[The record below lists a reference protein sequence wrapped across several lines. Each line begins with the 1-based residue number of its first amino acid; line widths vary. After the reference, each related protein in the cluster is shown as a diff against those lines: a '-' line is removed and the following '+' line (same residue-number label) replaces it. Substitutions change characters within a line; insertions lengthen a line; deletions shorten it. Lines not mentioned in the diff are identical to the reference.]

1 MHRRQ
6 SHLPAGARLDLTSSR
21 RPTLAGR
28 PSGLGRC
35 GSATRYRARVST
47 NSAAYPPLES
57 LAFLSDGVVT
67 ALLTPDGSVE
77 WLCLPRM
84 DGPSVFG
91 AILDREAGHFRVG
104 PAGGGPATARRYLPG
119 SLVLETTWTIE
130 AGTLVVT
137 DALAVDQHGRASG
150 ALVRSIACTAGE
162 VTVEVDCTPA
172 PDFGQR
178 RQEWSSR
185 TLYLDGDIPL
195 TTDGATR
202 AGRVEL
208 AAGDARFLLLG
219 WRERDGN
226 PDAVGS
232 IARTVGHWRD
242 WLHHGRIPD
251 GLTRPL
257 LERSALT
264 LKGLIHAPT
273 GAPMAAATTSLPETP
288 GGSRNWDYRYTWIR
302 DGVCTL
308 AALQDLGFLEESH
321 AFLGFI
327 ADRLDLA
334 PLQVMYG
341 VGGETELPESTL
353 DHLEGYQGARPVRI
367 GNGAVHQ
374 RQHDVWGWLA
384 HLIERD
390 LRLRNALVD
399 DRTWAIVTQLAADA
413 SENWRSPDQGI
424 WEIRGAPRH
433 FGSSRLMA
441 WVALDRAARVADRRG
456 DAAAAAG
463 WRAEAATIH
472 DDLTR
477 HGVDHRGVFIQSY
490 GAPALD
496 ASMLLVALMDFLP
509 GTDPR
514 VRATVLAVAQELTE
528 DGLVLRYRPGEADD
542 GVSAAEEGSFT
553 ICSFW
558 LVSALARI
566 GETDRARVLLD
577 RLVSYASPLGLYAEE
592 IEPATGR
599 HLGNMP
605 QAFSHLALIGA
616 VIDLDRAIGEPPT
629 GR

>member
-1 MHRRQ
+1 V
-6 SHLPAGARLDLTSSR
+6 SSVAG
-21 RPTLAGR
+21 
-28 PSGLGRC
+28 
-35 GSATRYRARVST
+35 
-47 NSAAYPPLES
+47 YPPIES

-67 ALLTPDGSVE
+67 ALVTEDGSVE

-91 AILDREAGHFRVG
+91 AILDRNAGHFRVG

-119 SLVLETTWTIE
+119 SLVLETTWATE

-137 DALAVDQHGRASG
+137 DALTVDQHGRARGS
-150 ALVRSIACTAGE
+150 LVRSIACTTGE
-162 VTVEVDCTPA
+162 VSVEVDCMPA
-172 PDFGQR
+172 PWFGQR
-178 RQEWSSR
+178 HQDWSSS
-185 TLYLDGDIPL
+185 TLYLHGDIPL
-195 TTDGATR
+195 ATDGPTR
-202 AGRVEL
+202 SGLIKLV
-208 AAGDARFLLLG
+208 AGDVRSLVLC
-219 WRERDGN
+219 WKQQDTT
-226 PDAVGS
+226 PDPIDS
-232 IARTVGHWRD
+232 ITGTAGYWHD
-242 WLHHGRIPD
+242 WLDGGRFPE
-251 GLTRPL
+251 GLSRPF

-288 GGSRNWDYRYTWIR
+288 GGNRNWDYRYTWVR

-308 AALQDLGFLEESH
+308 AALQDLGFLDEAH

-341 VGGETELPESTL
+341 VGGETEMPESTL
-353 DHLEGYQGARPVRI
+353 DHLEGYRGARPVRI

-390 LRLRNALVD
+390 VRLRAAEVD

-413 SENWRSPDQGI
+413 SAHWRSPDQGI

-441 WVALDRAARVADRRG
+441 WVALDRSARIADRRG
-456 DAAAAAG
+456 DADVAAIWRTEAAA
-463 WRAEAATIH
+463 IH

-477 HGVDHRGVFIQSY
+477 HGVDGRGVFTQAY

-509 GTDPR
+509 GADAR
-514 VRATVLAVAQELTE
+514 VRATVLAVADELTE

-577 RLVSYASPLGLYAEE
+577 RLIAFASPLGLYAEE

-616 VIDLDRAIGEPPT
+616 VIDLDRAIGASPA